1 MSLSCQVRISE
12 KGVFCKREL
21 GPFSETP
28 VSLTEREN
36 VIYRIFLFRSLPLEA
51 KQAQY
56 DLASSRPEFIFLH
69 FQMFEDIAPNLNIQ
83 ASHITRGKFLG
94 KGTFGSVFRGELRQ
108 ISGNSIT
115 IAMKMPLN
123 NEVGEDARPE
133 DIQMAE
139 AARKRLDANPT
150 MELNDAYR

>member
-1 MSLSCQVRISE
+1 
-12 KGVFCKREL
+12 
-21 GPFSETP
+21 
-28 VSLTEREN
+28 
-36 VIYRIFLFRSLPLEA
+36 
-51 KQAQY
+51 
-56 DLASSRPEFIFLH
+56 
-69 FQMFEDIAPNLNIQ
+69 MFEDIAPNLNIQ

-139 AARKRLDANPT
+139 AARKRLDANPI
-150 MELNDAYR
+150 MELNDAYRWVRSTRGFVVTRLRGCVAGEVDGEKHKQLSW